1 MNDRSQAKVPK
12 GKRLLMESATQLA
25 AEQGS
30 IHNLKLREIARH
42 AGLNHNT
49 FYRHFDSV
57 PEMMEAMADDLFD
70 KLHEAVQQGR
80 HQHGDQPLSP
90 SQMLKWLFNF
100 ARENRN
106 AFIVTFRERY
116 GPSGPVRARVTE
128 TLNWLRDQL
137 LEYCKQHTTSNA
149 GTEPRKYNIEA
160 AIHQGFFLCMDY
172 LDNPEEREHL
182 LQKADIVLNQLTD
195 LS

>member
-1 MNDRSQAKVPK
+1 MNKSIEAKMPR

-30 IHNLKLREIARH
+30 IHSLKLREIARN

-57 PEMMEAMADDLFD
+57 PEMMETVADDLFD
-70 KLHEAVQQGR
+70 RLQASIRTARDDLGNR
-80 HQHGDQPLSP
+80 QPTP
-90 SQMLKWLFNF
+90 TQMLKWLFDF
-100 ARENRN
+100 ARNHQS

-116 GPSGPVRARVTE
+116 GPTGPVRERVTE

-137 LEYCKQHTTSNA
+137 LDHCQQHRDSN
-149 GTEPRKYNIEA
+149 GEEQEMKYGIEA

-172 LDNPEEREHL
+172 LDNPDERDQL
-182 LQKADIVLNQLTD
+182 LTKAEIVLNQLTD
-195 LS
+195 IP